1 MNNILVIGA
10 SGFVGSH
17 LCSYLASENFNVT
30 AYSRSPIDL
39 GPSIAYLTSP
49 SFQLL
54 FDEPSLLSKFDS
66 IVYAA
71 GRAHKFLGTPT
82 ISCVSQYFSD
92 NTIDPVQI
100 ARLASLAGV
109 KRFIYISTIKV
120 NGDSTSNF
128 NSFSSL
134 DDHCPKDIYALS
146 KSLAEKLLGSTLRCS
161 STSLI
166 IVRPPLIY
174 GPGVKGNLHSLIK
187 FFKYGIPLPFS
198 TLRSNKRSFLSIY
211 NLSDFIRVILL
222 HKDACSQTFLVRDP
236 DETSTHEFLDSYCR
250 SIGFSF
256 KSFFLPRF
264 LLRLVFSLIGKD
276 SSFFSLTSS
285 LRMDISHTLDTLNWT
300 PPYSLKASL
309 EQYPRT

>member
-1 MNNILVIGA
+1 MKNILVIGA

-49 SFQLL
+49 SFQFL

-109 KRFIYISTIKV
+109 KRFIYVVTQ
-120 NGDSTSNF
+120 GERDSTSNLIPF
-128 NSFSSL
+128 LLSTIIALRIFMLSRSLLPKSSL
-134 DDHCPKDIYALS
+134 D
-146 KSLAEKLLGSTLRCS
+146 
-161 STSLI
+161 
-166 IVRPPLIY
+166 
-174 GPGVKGNLHSLIK
+174 
-187 FFKYGIPLPFS
+187 LP
-198 TLRSNKRSFLSIY
+198 
-211 NLSDFIRVILL
+211 
-222 HKDACSQTFLVRDP
+222 
-236 DETSTHEFLDSYCR
+236 
-250 SIGFSF
+250 
-256 KSFFLPRF
+256 
-264 LLRLVFSLIGKD
+264 
-276 SSFFSLTSS
+276 
-285 LRMDISHTLDTLNWT
+285 
-300 PPYSLKASL
+300 
-309 EQYPRT
+309 